1 MNDVLNGIRILKL
14 YAWEKAFIRL
24 ITSIREKELGYIR
37 QKAILSTLSN
47 LLWSFTPILVG

>member
-1 MNDVLNGIRILKL
+1 MNDILNGIRILKL